1 VVDARHVARAGW
13 RWVLGVEGER
23 VNVDEAIWDVAVV
36 LVGLDETEPG
46 ARLVGEARLVIE
58 VESSRDD
65 GVTVVNARVVVP
77 VVAALVALATDGPD
91 ELKNGV
97 VEVELHANL
106 GVGGL
111 HVEGLVLD
119 DEDFVVGG
127 GEAITLSVVKV
138 DVCGLEASREI
149 VWREAASSGA
159 VLDGDV
165 GARDDDAALE
175 ALELDVD
182 LDTVELERGEG
193 ESLARVLGEPEGE
206 GHVEHSLLARVA
218 DELSAGVALANHLS
232 ETAARL
238 ASELLPH
245 EEEVVVEGVDGG
257 ATDHDASTADEEL
270 ANVVGPVS
278 PHTAKF
284 GAEVVGAILDLVAA
298 LEGGTLTVFVAEPL
312 VLSLLEL
319 DLLLARGGIGEAVV
333 DVVGDGS
340 LVVLG
345 AGGARLVHENWEL
358 VASSEADAVLLD
370 DIAGGDAWKV
380 DDDIH
385 VVNQVT
391 ISVES
396 NLGLSAESNC
406 GVERLANGLHSK
418 RSVFI
423 VAHLPESEGRVL
435 RQISV
440 KCTLCDK
447 LGEGS

>member
-1 VVDARHVARAGW
+1 MIDARHVARAGW

-23 VNVDEAIWDVAVV
+23 VNVDEAIGDVAVV
-36 LVGLDETEPG
+36 LVWLDETEPG
-46 ARLVGEARLVIE
+46 ARLVGEARLVVE
-58 VESSRDD
+58 VKSSRDNW
-65 GVTVVNARVVVP
+65 VTVVNARVVVP
-77 VVAALVALATDGPD
+77 VVAALVALATHGPD

-111 HVEGLVLD
+111 HVESLVLN

-149 VWREAASSGA
+149 VGREAASSGA

-193 ESLARVLGEPEGE
+193 ESLARVLGEPEGK
-206 GHVEHSLLARVA
+206 GNVEHSLLARVA
-218 DELSAGVALANHLS
+218 DELGAGVALANHLS
-232 ETAARL
+232 ETTARL

-270 ANVVGPVS
+270 ANVVGPVR
-278 PHTAKF
+278 PNTTKL

-298 LEGGTLTVFVAEPL
+298 LEGGTLAILVTEPL

-319 DLLLARGGIGEAVV
+319 DLLLARGSIGEAVV
-333 DVVGDGS
+333 DVIGDSS

-345 AGGARLVHENWEL
+345 AGSARLVHENWEL

-370 DIAGGDAWKV
+370 DIAGSDTWEV
-380 DDDIH
+380 NNDIH
-385 VVNQVT
+385 VVNQIT
-391 ISVES
+391 ISVKS
-396 NLGLSAESNC
+396 NLSLSAESNC
-406 GVERLANGLHSK
+406 GVEWLSNGLH
-418 RSVFI
+418 REVGVLI
-423 VAHLPESEGRVL
+423 VAHFPESESGIL
-435 RQISV
+435 
-440 KCTLCDK
+440 
-447 LGEGS
+447 